1 MKGIQNALQF
11 LYENWITILVCIG
24 LIAGIARKTVNFF
37 SKSDEEKITIAKSQI
52 QQTILKM
59 ISDAEYEWDEWSSA
73 GSIKRSQVIAE
84 IYEKY
89 PILSKI
95 KDQEALTEWIDK
107 QINDSLKTL
116 REIVKENKPEIST
129 TE

>member
-1 MKGIQNALQF
+1 MQGIQNFLQF
-11 LYENWITILVCIG
+11 LYENWISILVCIG
-24 LIAGIARKTVNFF
+24 LIAGITRKTVNFF
-37 SKSDEEKITIAKSQI
+37 SKSDEEKIAIAKSQV

-59 ISDAEYEWDEWSSA
+59 ISDAEYEWDEWNSA

-95 KDQEALTEWIDK
+95 KDQDLLTEWIDE
-107 QINDSLKTL
+107 QINTSLKTL
-116 REIVKENKPEIST
+116 REIVKENKSVT
-129 TE
+129 TATE

>member
-1 MKGIQNALQF
+1 MQGVQNILQF

-24 LIAGIARKTVNFF
+24 LIVSIMKKTVNFF
-37 SKSDEEKITIAKSQI
+37 SKSDEEKIAIAKSQI

-59 ISDAEYEWDEWSSA
+59 ISDAEYEWDEWNSA

-95 KDQEALTEWIDK
+95 KDQESLIKWIDK

-116 REIVKENKPEIST
+116 REIVIENKSETSI

>member
-1 MKGIQNALQF
+1 MQGIQNFLQF
-11 LYENWITILVCIG
+11 LYENWISILVCIG
-24 LIAGIARKTVNFF
+24 LIAGITRKTVNFF
-37 SKSDEEKITIAKSQI
+37 SKSDEEKIAIAKSQV

-59 ISDAEYEWDEWSSA
+59 ISDAEYEWDEWNSA

-95 KDQEALTEWIDK
+95 KDQDSLTEWIDE
-107 QINDSLKTL
+107 QINISLKTL
-116 REIVKENKPEIST
+116 REIVKENKSETTT